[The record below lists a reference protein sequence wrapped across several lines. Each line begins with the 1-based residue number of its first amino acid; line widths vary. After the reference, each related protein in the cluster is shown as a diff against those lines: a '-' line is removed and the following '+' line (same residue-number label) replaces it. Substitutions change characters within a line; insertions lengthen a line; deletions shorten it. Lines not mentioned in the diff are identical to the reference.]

1 MNAHIRLVDL
11 LDHATVR
18 WPDRLAFSDAQ
29 RRVTYTEL
37 QNDVGA
43 AAGAMQAK
51 GIGPGDRVA
60 TYAPKQ
66 YENVVVLLA
75 ANRAGAVFVP
85 VNPQLKE
92 HQVVHIV
99 KDSGARMLA
108 TNAHRLRRLP
118 ALQDVAGLGIWL
130 LEEPPAHG
138 ALREVP
144 AVDSD
149 PAAILYTSGST
160 GKPKGV
166 VLSQRNLVSGA
177 QSVAAYQGLHEDD
190 VILGV
195 LPLSFDAGLSQ
206 LTTALATGACYTP
219 LDFLQHAEVPAHC
232 ETHGVTSITGVPPL
246 WTQLASATWP
256 APTAARI
263 RRWANTGGHMPTPL
277 LHRLQATYPN
287 AKPYLMYGLTE
298 AFRSTYLSPDDVA
311 QRPGSIGKAV
321 PNAEILVLR
330 ADGTPCDVDEPGELV
345 HRGAFVTLG
354 YWNDPELTHTRF
366 RPLPSVH
373 ASIPHTDRAV
383 WSGDIV
389 RRDAEGY
396 LYFVARGDDMIK
408 ASGYRVSPTEVE
420 EILLACPDVVEAAA
434 LGAPHPMLGQAI
446 VACVQS
452 ALEAET
458 CRTAVLRACRERLPS
473 YMVPSFI
480 DVVQSPLPRN
490 PNGKI
495 DRTLLKQ
502 RHANVFMTE

>member
-11 LDHATVR
+11 LDHAAAR
-18 WPDRLAFSDAQ
+18 WPERLAFADAQ
-29 RRVTYTEL
+29 HRVTYTEL
-37 QNDVGA
+37 QRHVQA
-43 AAGAMQAK
+43 TAGAIQAK
-51 GIGPGDRVA
+51 GIAPGDRIA

-66 YENVVVLLA
+66 YENVVFLLA

-85 VNPQLKE
+85 INPQLKE

-99 KDSGARMLA
+99 KDSGTRLLA

-130 LEEPPAHG
+130 LEEPPPG
-138 ALREVP
+138 AAVRDVP

-177 QSVAAYQGLHEDD
+177 QSVAAYQGLREDD

-206 LTTALATGACYTP
+206 LTTALASGACYAP
-219 LDFLQHAEVPAHC
+219 LDFLQPAEVPAHC
-232 ETHGVTSITGVPPL
+232 EAHGVTSITGVPPL
-246 WTQLASATWP
+246 WTQLMSATWP
-256 APTAARI
+256 EKTAARI
-263 RRWANTGGHMPTPL
+263 RRFANTGGHMPTPL
-277 LHRLQATYPN
+277 LRRLQRTYPN

-298 AFRSTYLSPDDVA
+298 AFRSTYLPPEDAV
-311 QRPGSIGKAV
+311 QRPSSIGKAV

-330 ADGTPCDVDEPGELV
+330 PDGTPCDVDEPGELV

-354 YWNDPELTHTRF
+354 YWNDPELTRERF
-366 RPLPSVH
+366 RSLPSVH
-373 ASIPHTDRAV
+373 AQIPHADRAV

-420 EILLACPDVVEAAA
+420 EILLACPHVVEAAA
-434 LGAPHPMLGQAI
+434 LGAPHPTLGQAI

-452 ALEAET
+452 TLEVDACRAAL
-458 CRTAVLRACRERLPS
+458 LGACRERLPS

-480 DVVQSPLPRN
+480 EVVHSPLPRN

-502 RHANVFMTE
+502 RHANVFVTE